1 MRLQLMKAIEVLKPG
16 EITIV
21 ERPIPACGENEVFY
35 DAKKAFTFMDTN
47 PAEVCKIVLTF

>member
-1 MRLQLMKAIEVLKPG
+1 MKAIEVLKPG

-21 ERPIPACGENEVFY
+21 ERPIPDCGENEVLY
-35 DAKKAFTFMDTN
+35 DAKKAFTVMDTN